1 YILILGDKN
10 FINMQTTGKIFPKLL
25 MDNKKLYIIY
35 REVKAMNM
43 IKRIQYIEELKRWK
57 DKDLIKVVTGI
68 RRCGKSTLF
77 ELFIEYLKEEKVD
90 DGHIISINLES
101 LEYNFSGYKGLYDY
115 VVSKIKDEKKYYVF
129 LDEVQNIE
137 EFQKAVDGLY
147 IKKNI
152 DIYITGSNAFL
163 LSGELATLL
172 TGRYVEIKMLPL
184 SFKEY
189 VSAFSDN
196 NNYQSL
202 FLEYMKNGGMPG
214 TISVVDLG
222 RNDVN
227 KYLDSIFSTVVF
239 KDIMARNK
247 ITDKTLL
254 ENIIKFIFD
263 SIGSPISTKKI
274 SDTLTSK
281 GISTS
286 NHTVEN
292 YITSFVE
299 SYLIYKAE
307 RFDVKGKNLLVRDY
321 KYYAVDTGLRSYL
334 LGKKADSDMGHILEN
349 IVYLELLRRGY
360 RVYVGKV
367 DDMEIDF
374 VAENRDGLKYFQVAL
389 TVRDEKVLERELR
402 SLQKTG
408 DHYPKYL
415 ITMDMDLSADYNGI
429 TKINVIDWLLE
440 E

>member
-1 YILILGDKN
+1 
-10 FINMQTTGKIFPKLL
+10 MS
-25 MDNKKLYIIY
+25 
-35 REVKAMNM
+35 M
-43 IKRIQYIEELKRWK
+43 IKRIEYLEELKKWK

-77 ELFIEYLKEEKVD
+77 ELFIEYLKEEKID
-90 DGHIISINLES
+90 EEHIVSINLES
-101 LEYNFSGYKGLYDY
+101 LEYNFSNYKDLYFY
-115 VVSKIKDEKKYYVF
+115 VVSKIKDDKKYYVF
-129 LDEVQNIE
+129 LDEIQNIE
-137 EFQKAVDGLY
+137 GFQKAVDSLY

-189 VSAFSDN
+189 VSAFSGN

-214 TISVVDLG
+214 TISVLDLG
-222 RNDVN
+222 INDIN

-247 ITDKTLL
+247 ITDKTIL
-254 ENIIKFIFD
+254 ENIIKFILD

-281 GISTS
+281 GMTIS
-286 NHTVEN
+286 NHTVDK

-299 SYLIYKAE
+299 SYLIYKVE

-321 KYYAVDTGLRSYL
+321 KYYSVDTGLRSYL
-334 LGKKADSDMGHILEN
+334 LGKKANSDMGHILEN

-367 DDMEIDF
+367 DDLEIDF
-374 VAENRDGLKYFQVAL
+374 VAENQGGLKYFQVSL
-389 TVRDEKVLERELR
+389 TVRDAKVLERELR
-402 SLQKTG
+402 SLQRTG

-415 ITMDMDLSADYNGI
+415 ITMDMDLSSDYDGI

-440 E
+440 K

>member
-1 YILILGDKN
+1 MSI
-10 FINMQTTGKIFPKLL
+10 
-25 MDNKKLYIIY
+25 
-35 REVKAMNM
+35 
-43 IKRIQYIEELKRWK
+43 IKRIEYLEELKKWK

-68 RRCGKSTLF
+68 RRCGKSTLL
-77 ELFIEYLKEEKVD
+77 ELFIEYLKEEKID
-90 DGHIISINLES
+90 EEHIVSINLES
-101 LEYNFSGYKGLYDY
+101 LEYNFSNYKDLYFY
-115 VVSKIKDEKKYYVF
+115 VVSKIKDDKKYHVF
-129 LDEVQNIE
+129 LDEIQNIE
-137 EFQKAVDGLY
+137 KFQKAVDSLY

-189 VSAFSDN
+189 VSAFSGN

-214 TISVVDLG
+214 TISVLDLG
-222 RNDVN
+222 INDIN

-247 ITDKTLL
+247 ITDKTIL
-254 ENIIKFIFD
+254 ENIIKFILD

-281 GISTS
+281 GMAIS
-286 NHTVEN
+286 NHTVDK

-299 SYLIYKAE
+299 SYLIYKVE

-321 KYYAVDTGLRSYL
+321 KYYSVDTGLRSYL
-334 LGKKADSDMGHILEN
+334 LGKKANSDMGHILEN

-367 DDMEIDF
+367 DDLEIDF
-374 VAENRDGLKYFQVAL
+374 VAENRDGLKYFQVSL
-389 TVRDEKVLERELR
+389 TVRDAKVLERELR
-402 SLQKTG
+402 SLQRTG

-415 ITMDMDLSADYNGI
+415 ITMDMDLSSDYDGI

-440 E
+440 K

>member
-1 YILILGDKN
+1 
-10 FINMQTTGKIFPKLL
+10 
-25 MDNKKLYIIY
+25 
-35 REVKAMNM
+35 MNM

-137 EFQKAVDGLY
+137 EFQKTVDGLY

>member
-1 YILILGDKN
+1 
-10 FINMQTTGKIFPKLL
+10 MS
-25 MDNKKLYIIY
+25 
-35 REVKAMNM
+35 M
-43 IKRIQYIEELKRWK
+43 IKRIEYLEELKKWK

-68 RRCGKSTLF
+68 RRCGKSTLL
-77 ELFIEYLKEEKVD
+77 ELFIEYLKEKKIDEE
-90 DGHIISINLES
+90 HIVSINLES
-101 LEYNFSGYKGLYDY
+101 LEYNFSNYKDLYFY
-115 VVSKIKDEKKYYVF
+115 VVSKIKDDKKYYVF
-129 LDEVQNIE
+129 LDEIQNIE
-137 EFQKAVDGLY
+137 GFQKAVDSLY

-189 VSAFSDN
+189 VSAFSGN

-214 TISVVDLG
+214 TISVLDLG
-222 RNDVN
+222 INDIN

-247 ITDKTLL
+247 ITDKTIL
-254 ENIIKFIFD
+254 ENIIKFILD
-263 SIGSPISTKKI
+263 SIGSSISTKKI

-281 GISTS
+281 GMTIS
-286 NHTVEN
+286 NHTVDK

-299 SYLIYKAE
+299 SYLIYKVE

-321 KYYAVDTGLRSYL
+321 KYYSVDTGLRSYL
-334 LGKKADSDMGHILEN
+334 LGKKANSDMGHILEN

-367 DDMEIDF
+367 DDLEIDF
-374 VAENRDGLKYFQVAL
+374 VAENQGGLKYFQVSL
-389 TVRDEKVLERELR
+389 TVRDAKVLERELR
-402 SLQKTG
+402 SLQRTG

-415 ITMDMDLSADYNGI
+415 ITMDMDLSSDYDGI

-440 E
+440 K

>member
-1 YILILGDKN
+1 MNI
-10 FINMQTTGKIFPKLL
+10 INRTEYL
-25 MDNKKLYIIY
+25 D
-35 REVKAMNM
+35 
-43 IKRIQYIEELKRWK
+43 ELKKWR

-77 ELFIEYLKEEKVD
+77 ELFIKYLKEEGISKE
-90 DGHIISINLES
+90 HIISINLES
-101 LEYNFSGYKGLYDY
+101 LEYNFSGYKELYDY
-115 VVSKIKDEKKYYVF
+115 VVSQIKDDKKYYVF
-129 LDEVQNIE
+129 LDEVQNVK

-172 TGRYVEIKMLPL
+172 TGRYIEIKMLPL

-189 VSAFSDN
+189 VSFFSNN
-196 NNYQSL
+196 NNYQEL
-202 FLEYMKNGGMPG
+202 FLRYMKNGGMPG
-214 TISVVDLG
+214 TLSVLNLE
-222 RNDVN
+222 NDEIN
-227 KYLDSIFSTVVF
+227 KYLDSIFSTIVF

-247 ITDKTLL
+247 ITDKALL

-274 SDTLTSK
+274 SDTLTSR
-281 GISTS
+281 GMSTS

-292 YITSFVE
+292 YITAFVE

-321 KYYAVDTGLRSYL
+321 KYYSVDTGLRSYL
-334 LGKKADSDMGHILEN
+334 LGKKANSDMGHILEN

-367 DDMEIDF
+367 DDMEVDF
-374 VAENRDGLKYFQVAL
+374 VAENYEGIKYFQVAL
-389 TVRDEKVLERELR
+389 TVRNEKVLERELR
-402 SLQKTG
+402 VLQKTG

-415 ITMDMDLSADYNGI
+415 ITMDMDLTSDYNGI
-429 TKINVIDWLLE
+429 TKINVIDWLLKE
-440 E
+440 